1 MNYYMAPME
10 GLTTYIFRNAFHQY
24 YGGIDKYFTPFLCN
38 RHMSSRE
45 KNDILPEHNRG
56 MCTIPQILTNKAE
69 DFLSLCQDLSSYGYD
84 TCLLYTSIPGKDDLF
99 RDPLFSDPYLDTG

>member
-1 MNYYMAPME
+1 MKTYYNDPCTNYSLLKDNTFMNYYMAPME

-45 KNDILPEHNRG
+45 KNDILPEHNSG
-56 MCTIPQILTNKAE
+56 MCTIPQILTNRAE
-69 DFLSLCQDLSSYGYD
+69 DFEYCPKCG
-84 TCLLYTSIPGKDDLF
+84 TRF
-99 RDPLFSDPYLDTG
+99 

>member
-45 KNDILPEHNRG
+45 KNDILPDPDKQSRRFSFPVPG
-56 MCTIPQILTNKAE
+56 PF
-69 DFLSLCQDLSSYGYD
+69 FLRL
-84 TCLLYTSIPGKDDLF
+84 
-99 RDPLFSDPYLDTG
+99 